1 MSGAAQKVL
10 AANGLTGMAVAAA
23 AGMTPAAVS
32 HVLCGRTAD
41 VSRVLDAVHVLAG
54 AAVARDVAREIE
66 LNRAIRLDLAA
77 AKRAR
82 GES

>member
-1 MSGAAQKVL
+1 MSPATQIL
-10 AANGLTGMAVAAA
+10 RANGLTVTDVAIAA
-23 AGMTPAAVS
+23 DMTPAAVS

-41 VSRVLDAVHVLAG
+41 AGPVLDVIQVMTSVY
-54 AAVARDVAREIE
+54 VARDVAREIE
-66 LNRAIRLDLAA
+66 LSRAIRLDLAA